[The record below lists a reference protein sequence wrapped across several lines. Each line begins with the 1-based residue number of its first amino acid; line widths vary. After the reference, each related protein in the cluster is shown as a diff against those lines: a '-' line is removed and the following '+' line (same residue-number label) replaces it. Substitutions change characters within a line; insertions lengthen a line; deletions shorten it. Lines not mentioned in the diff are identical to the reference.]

1 MHYNQAQWADLVRG
15 LVNED
20 LASQMHTHLASGCRR
35 CNGLYSSLAAVE
47 EAFLEDRLRPVPD
60 DLVARARAVFPTPQR
75 SWLDLPREIATLLT
89 DTFPQPAFSGVRSD
103 AESPR
108 HFSFR
113 TEAYQVDLQMERQ
126 MQPAAH
132 LLTGQLTP
140 HAGEASIAGLSVVV
154 LDGQTEVQRQLT
166 NEFGEFYLDFPA
178 LRQPTLLLL
187 VDGDTRTIELPLWS
201 NLEAGTS

>member
-1 MHYNQAQWADLVRG
+1 VHYNEAQWADLVRG

-20 LASQMHTHLASGCRR
+20 LATEMLMHLASGCRR
-35 CNGLYSSLAAVE
+35 CNVLHSSLAAVE

-60 DLVARARAVFPTPQR
+60 DLAARARAVFPTRRR
-75 SWLDLPREIATLLT
+75 SWRDLPRELADFVA
-89 DTFPQPAFSGVRSD
+89 DTMQQPALAGVRSAPD
-103 AESPR
+103 APR
-108 HFSFR
+108 HFSFH

-140 HAGEASIAGLSVVV
+140 HTAEAAIAGLSVVV
-154 LDGQTEVQRQLT
+154 LDGQTEVQRQVT

-187 VDGDTRTIELPLWS
+187 VDGETRTIELPLWS
-201 NLEAGTS
+201 TLEAGTT